1 MKSNTYRFVAVFAPI
16 LFSAGPSALAVTTG
30 NWNYDGSTAA
40 SNSWNT
46 AGSWTGGMPN
56 GVGDSA
62 ALSLNIT
69 AARAITLDGDKTLGT
84 LTIGDP
90 TTSYF
95 GYTLSTGSPAGRLIF
110 DQTGVAN
117 ATMSL
122 PVAATTATNTISA
135 PVLLNDNLVIS
146 SAITSTSVNALT
158 MSGII
163 DDGSGSFSITKNN
176 TFLMTLSGANTYKG
190 GTTINA
196 GKITASNAASF
207 GAGLVTVASGG
218 QANLTAT
225 AANASNF
232 SLTGTG
238 FTEAAGNLGALRYG
252 TTSGNITTT
261 GTITVAGSARIGV
274 STGAIGNMNGTL
286 SGSAALELNSS
297 AASQAGTLMINGS
310 ASGYTGTLTAT
321 QGTLKLESTSNLG
334 GSLIVADTAKLYANN
349 ISGNGNAAV
358 ISGNL
363 TLGSS
368 TGASLYVDPST
379 TNVLSV
385 GGNLALVGNNT
396 VNLTSVYPGTSVPVL
411 KYSGSVTAGTVAA
424 NLVLPGGI
432 ATYRSGTGIST
443 TGSGPYTVNLTLNPG
458 SVTWTPGVTTGN
470 WDTSATNWTE
480 GGTTG
485 KVYFNGDNVTFAEP
499 SAAATVTIASG
510 VTVAPTSIAFTNT
523 SNSYTLAGSGVIAGA
538 PTISKSG
545 AGRLNLTSTVGIT
558 GGGIFNISGGTVTSA
573 NTTAVGLSVN
583 ANLSGTITLGDTTT
597 YGALTFTG
605 THSIANGA
613 NITTPVNSHVLL
625 SGPVSLPAA
634 FTVNAPFVTS
644 TNGYLIASGTA
655 TMNSDTVITTPSA
668 FNSSNYLG
676 LSGVLTDGAGTYKL
690 SKEGVGCLRLQLAN
704 TYKGGTLIDSG
715 LIVSVNAA
723 GLGTGDVTI
732 NGNMTSGGQ
741 VEYTNGG
748 TVPNNFKISGTG
760 LPLSGDTGGDGAI
773 QINFGPTTLTGS
785 ITLNGNSRITGY
797 LSYAG
802 ILNGNITENGGQYSL
817 DIGSPGAVNGC
828 GTITLAGTN
837 SYTGGT
843 NIYRTI
849 ARGWSNSAFGTGG
862 VTIGGDASA
871 TLTTRVEI
879 GSNANLSNNFS
890 LSSVGKT
897 DSTVNYGEIT
907 SYPGDAT
914 TLSTAVVNGT
924 VNITATPANGGHFA
938 TQGNAAN
945 VLRVSGAINS
955 SVPVIVAAGIVEL
968 GGGGTGY
975 TALTQAKDTLR
986 VAATNGIATTAIVTQ
1001 GTTGAAVLD
1010 LNGFS
1015 QSLVALVKSTNAA
1028 SVTNN
1033 GLSPATLTLAPA
1045 DGLTHAYAG
1054 TFAGGSSALNLAI
1067 GGDGTSVTS
1076 LTVSSASFA
1085 GTTTVGNGGI
1095 LNLPSGVTLGN
1106 SSSAATCGNGG
1117 KLTGLG
1123 TFGGSLS
1130 LTNGAKI
1137 DIDPSLGHLNVTG
1150 NLTVTGTVT
1159 VNLLSTPG
1167 PSITVLG
1174 CSGALRANAGNFVLA
1189 NAGSYNSP
1197 HFAVVGNSLVL
1208 TTGALS
1214 LTWTGSGG
1222 SNWMVNGNASWT
1234 DGTNTRS
1241 FLNGD
1246 SAAFTDGP
1254 SSNQTIYL
1262 PGAVQ
1267 PNAVSFNNSTR
1278 SYTFIDSG
1286 SASLQATSLTKSGSN
1301 TVTLG
1306 VPFTVSGT
1314 TTLNAGNLVIQTPDF
1329 GSTPMVV
1336 GNTIAGAGTLTLS
1349 AGLSNPVTLSGANS
1363 GYTGS
1368 LVVSKADLILSSSAA
1383 SGTGTITLGD
1393 ANTQPFDYPE
1403 LTLGVGVSISN
1414 SVVVN
1419 SFDNTLID
1427 GAGSITGAATL
1438 IKRGDGSL
1446 IVSNVHTF
1454 TGATTVVAGTLSC
1467 TVANGIASASTI
1479 TLGAPDTGVSDTT
1492 LALPSTMATP
1502 LVLSSAATSHAIL
1515 TRSGGSVATLSG
1527 TVALNGRDLW
1537 LQSPS
1542 ITLSGAISGAGN
1554 LCINNSAFSSP
1565 VIISGE
1571 SNSFVGDVVVLGGSV
1586 QTSTLGGTH
1595 NCIPDSSSVILSAG
1609 TTFYV
1614 GASDAINALTGPA
1627 DASVRPSISSD
1638 GTVELSVGAANGS
1651 GTFGGVLANQS
1662 GTRKLAFTKLGT
1674 GTETLTG
1681 NSTATGDLHA
1691 SGGTLLVD
1699 GNYPTHFFVDAGAVL
1714 GGNGTVGAGDLG
1726 AGSRSISGYLA
1737 PGDGIGTLTL
1747 RDAVNLGSGAGLDL
1761 QIGNWTGTTPGV
1773 DYDTLVTA
1781 GLDFFGP
1788 ITVNLDC
1795 TGLTNFS
1802 ETAQTFVIATA
1813 PTTIYPPGYNATT
1826 LNVTNFPGKGTWTLY
1841 NPDNRS
1847 DFGTS
1852 LKLYY
1857 TPPSYKA
1864 WVNIYPTLYGATA
1877 LPGADPDHDG
1887 IPNLMEYVLG
1897 GIPTVGSEAILPT
1910 QALNPGGL
1918 TFTYSRASSS
1928 ANDTTQVVEWTND
1941 FVTWNEIPVGPVSAD
1956 PVTIIANANAP
1967 DTVIVTIPRSSELN
1981 GLLFAR
1987 LKVSSP

>member
-1 MKSNTYRFVAVFAPI
+1 MT
-16 LFSAGPSALAVTTG
+16 
-30 NWNYDGSTAA
+30 
-40 SNSWNT
+40 
-46 AGSWTGGMPN
+46 
-56 GVGDSA
+56 VG
-62 ALSLNIT
+62 
-69 AARAITLDGDKTLGT
+69 
-84 LTIGDP
+84 
-90 TTSYF
+90 
-95 GYTLSTGSPAGRLIF
+95 
-110 DQTGVAN
+110 
-117 ATMSL
+117 
-122 PVAATTATNTISA
+122 
-135 PVLLNDNLVIS
+135 
-146 SAITSTSVNALT
+146 
-158 MSGII
+158 
-163 DDGSGSFSITKNN
+163 
-176 TFLMTLSGANTYKG
+176 G
-190 GTTINA
+190 GT
-196 GKITASNAASF
+196 
-207 GAGLVTVASGG
+207 
-218 QANLTAT
+218 
-225 AANASNF
+225 
-232 SLTGTG
+232 
-238 FTEAAGNLGALRYG
+238 
-252 TTSGNITTT
+252 
-261 GTITVAGSARIGV
+261 
-274 STGAIGNMNGTL
+274 
-286 SGSAALELNSS
+286 
-297 AASQAGTLMINGS
+297 
-310 ASGYTGTLTAT
+310 
-321 QGTLKLESTSNLG
+321 
-334 GSLIVADTAKLYANN
+334 
-349 ISGNGNAAV
+349 
-358 ISGNL
+358 
-363 TLGSS
+363 
-368 TGASLYVDPST
+368 
-379 TNVLSV
+379 
-385 GGNLALVGNNT
+385 
-396 VNLTSVYPGTSVPVL
+396 
-411 KYSGSVTAGTVAA
+411 
-424 NLVLPGGI
+424 
-432 ATYRSGTGIST
+432 
-443 TGSGPYTVNLTLNPG
+443 
-458 SVTWTPGVTTGN
+458 
-470 WDTSATNWTE
+470 
-480 GGTTG
+480 
-485 KVYFNGDNVTFAEP
+485 
-499 SAAATVTIASG
+499 
-510 VTVAPTSIAFTNT
+510 
-523 SNSYTLAGSGVIAGA
+523 
-538 PTISKSG
+538 
-545 AGRLNLTSTVGIT
+545 
-558 GGGIFNISGGTVTSA
+558 
-573 NTTAVGLSVN
+573 
-583 ANLSGTITLGDTTT
+583 
-597 YGALTFTG
+597 
-605 THSIANGA
+605 
-613 NITTPVNSHVLL
+613 
-625 SGPVSLPAA
+625 
-634 FTVNAPFVTS
+634 
-644 TNGYLIASGTA
+644 
-655 TMNSDTVITTPSA
+655 
-668 FNSSNYLG
+668 
-676 LSGVLTDGAGTYKL
+676 
-690 SKEGVGCLRLQLAN
+690 
-704 TYKGGTLIDSG
+704 
-715 LIVSVNAA
+715 
-723 GLGTGDVTI
+723 DV
-732 NGNMTSGGQ
+732 
-741 VEYTNGG
+741 
-748 TVPNNFKISGTG
+748 
-760 LPLSGDTGGDGAI
+760 
-773 QINFGPTTLTGS
+773 
-785 ITLNGNSRITGY
+785 
-797 LSYAG
+797 
-802 ILNGNITENGGQYSL
+802 
-817 DIGSPGAVNGC
+817 
-828 GTITLAGTN
+828 
-837 SYTGGT
+837 
-843 NIYRTI
+843 
-849 ARGWSNSAFGTGG
+849 
-862 VTIGGDASA
+862 SA
-871 TLTTRVEI
+871 TLTTRLEVGTNI
-879 GSNANLSNNFS
+879 TLPNNFN

-897 DSTVNYGEIT
+897 DSTDPPVYGEIT
-907 SYPGDAT
+907 GYPGDST
-914 TLSTAVVNGT
+914 TASTAIISGSI
-924 VNITATPANGGHFA
+924 NITSTPAITKTTANGGSNLNGGHFSS
-938 TQGNAAN
+938 QGNATSS
-945 VLRVSGAINS
+945 VLRLMGAVTSS
-955 SVPVIVAAGIVEL
+955 SVPVIVSSGIVEF
-968 GGGGTGY
+968 GGGGSY
-975 TALTQAKDTLR
+975 ANLTHYQGTIRLAAPGGLCSSAILSQGNLG
-986 VAATNGIATTAIVTQ
+986 VAAITTAS
-1001 GTTGAAVLD
+1001 VLD
-1010 LNGFS
+1010 LNGYS
-1015 QSLVALVKSTNAA
+1015 QTLAAISKAASSTNSA

-1033 GLSPATLTLAPA
+1033 GGSPATLTLAPT
-1045 DGLTHAYAG
+1045 DGKTHAYAG

-1076 LTVSSASFA
+1076 LTASSASFA
-1085 GTTTVGNGGI
+1085 GTTSVGNGGI

-1106 SSSAATCGNGG
+1106 SSSSATCGNGG

-1137 DIDPSLGHLNVTG
+1137 DFDPSLGHLNVTG

-1167 PSITVLG
+1167 TSITVLG
-1174 CSGALRANAGNFVLA
+1174 CSGALSANAGNFVLA

-1234 DGTNTRS
+1234 DGPNTRS

-1246 SAAFTDGP
+1246 STAFTDGP

-1262 PGAVQ
+1262 SGTVQ

-1329 GSTPMVV
+1329 GSTPLVV
-1336 GNTIAGAGTLTLS
+1336 GNTITGAGTLTIS
-1349 AGLSNPVTLSGANS
+1349 AGLSNPVTLSGVNS
-1363 GYTGS
+1363 GHSGP
-1368 LVVSKADLILSSSAA
+1368 LVVSKADLILSGSAA

-1403 LTLGVGVSISN
+1403 LTLGAGVSISN

-1427 GAGSITGAATL
+1427 GAGAITGAATL
-1438 IKRGDGSL
+1438 VKRGDGSL
-1446 IVSNVHTF
+1446 VVSNANTF

-1467 TVANGIASASTI
+1467 TVANAIASASTI
-1479 TLGAPDTGVSDTT
+1479 TLGAPDTDVSDTT
-1492 LALPSTMATP
+1492 LALPSTMASP

-1542 ITLSGAISGAGN
+1542 ITLSGAISGTGN

-1565 VIISGE
+1565 VIITGE

-1586 QTSTLGGTH
+1586 QTSTVGGTH

-1614 GASDAINALTGPA
+1614 GASDSINALTGPA
-1627 DASVRPSISSD
+1627 GATVLPSISSD

-1662 GTRKLAFTKLGT
+1662 GTRKLAFTKLGN

-1726 AGSRSISGYLA
+1726 AGSRSISGHLA

-1802 ETAQTFVIATA
+1802 ETPRTFVIATA

-1864 WVNIYPTLYGATA
+1864 WVNIYPSLYGATA

-1887 IPNLMEYVLG
+1887 ISNLMEYVLG

-1910 QALNPGGL
+1910 QALNPASL

-1928 ANDTTQVVEWTND
+1928 LNDTTQVVEWTND
-1941 FVTWNEIPVGPVSAD
+1941 FVTWNEIPVGPASAD
-1956 PVTIIANANAP
+1956 PVTIIANGNAP

-1987 LKVSSP
+1987 LRVSSP